1 MKIGL
6 ALSGGGARGF
16 AHLGIAQYLYEQN
29 IRPDMISGTSAG
41 AIAGAFLAAGYEP
54 KRTMEIISDINFLKF
69 FRPAMSWSGLVN
81 LEKISDILKEYFPEN
96 SFEDFKIP
104 LVIATTNFNKG
115 ENVNFDSGELIKP
128 LLASASIPVIFK
140 PIIIGDESYVDGGI
154 TNNLPVNVLKSHV
167 DFTIGVN
174 VNPVGHSNQNGNMKE
189 VLERTMLM
197 IINYQ
202 TKEQAKLCDIFIEP
216 QALSPYKVFSL
227 SKAQE
232 IYKIGYE
239 CAEQI
244 FSNLPEDHPLIEIKK
259 LAKS

>member
-16 AHLGIAQYLYEQN
+16 AHLGIAQYMYEQN

-41 AIAGAFLAAGYEP
+41 AIAGAFLAAGYDP

-81 LEKISDILKEYFPEN
+81 LEKISDLLLEYFPKN
-96 SFEDFKIP
+96 SFSDFKIP
-104 LVIATTNFNKG
+104 LIISTTNYTKG
-115 ENVNFDSGELIKP
+115 ENINFESGELIKP

-140 PIIIGDESYVDGGI
+140 PIMIGEEAFVDGGI

-174 VNPVGHSNQNGNMKE
+174 CNPVGISSPNNSMKD

-216 QALSPYKVFSL
+216 QELSKYKVFSI
-227 SKAQE
+227 SKAKEMYQ
-232 IYKIGYE
+232 IGYDS
-239 CAEQI
+239 AETTFGQ
-244 FSNLPEDHPLIEIKK
+244 LAEDHPLKG
-259 LAKS
+259 LFKSV

>member
-16 AHLGIAQYLYEQN
+16 AHLGIAQYMYEQN

-41 AIAGAFLAAGYEP
+41 AIAGAFLAAGYDP

-81 LEKISDILKEYFPEN
+81 LEKISDLLLEYFPEN
-96 SFEDFKIP
+96 SFSNFKTP
-104 LVIATTNFNKG
+104 LIISTTNYTKG
-115 ENVNFDSGELIKP
+115 ENVNFESGELIKP
-128 LLASASIPVIFK
+128 LLASASIPIIFK
-140 PIIIGDESYVDGGI
+140 PIMIGEEAYVDGGI
-154 TNNLPVNVLKSHV
+154 SNNLPVNVLKSHV

-174 VNPVGHSNQNGNMKE
+174 CNPIGISTANNNMKD

-216 QALSPYKVFSL
+216 QQLSNYKVFSI
-227 SKAQE
+227 SKAKE
-232 IYKIGYE
+232 MYEIGYE
-239 CAEQI
+239 SAKAT
-244 FSNLPEDHPLIEIKK
+244 FSQLAEDHPLN
-259 LAKS
+259 LLSKSA

>member
-16 AHLGIAQYLYEQN
+16 AHLGIAQYMYEQN

-81 LEKISDILKEYFPEN
+81 LEKISDLLLEYFPEN
-96 SFEDFKIP
+96 SFSDFKIP
-104 LVIATTNFNKG
+104 LIISTTNYTKG
-115 ENVNFDSGELIKP
+115 ENVNFESGELIKP

-140 PIIIGDESYVDGGI
+140 PITIGEESYVDGGI
-154 TNNLPVNVLKSHV
+154 TNNLPVNLIKPHV

-174 VNPVGHSNQNGNMKE
+174 CNPVGISDQNNSMKE
-189 VLERTMLM
+189 MLERTMLM

-216 QALSPYKVFSL
+216 QDLSAYKVFSI
-227 SKAQE
+227 SKAKE
-232 IYKIGYE
+232 IYEIGYE
-239 CAEQI
+239 SAKNT
-244 FSNLPEDHPLIEIKK
+244 FSNLTEDHPLKE
-259 LAKS
+259 LSKSV

>member
-54 KRTMEIISDINFLKF
+54 KRTMEIISDINFLRF

-81 LEKISDILKEYFPEN
+81 LEKISDLLLDYFPEN
-96 SFEDFKIP
+96 SFSEFKIP

-140 PIIIGDESYVDGGI
+140 PISIAGELYVDGGI

-174 VNPVGHSNQNGNMKE
+174 VNPVGSSNQNSNMKD

-202 TKEQAKLCDIFIEP
+202 TKEQAKLCDIFIQPDEL
-216 QALSPYKVFSL
+216 ANYKVFSL
-227 SKAQE
+227 SKAKE
-232 IYKIGYE
+232 IYDIGYE
-239 CAEQI
+239 SAKNT
-244 FSNLPEDHPLIEIKK
+244 FSKLPKEYHSK
-259 LAKS
+259 LVN

>member
-16 AHLGIAQYLYEQN
+16 AHLGIAQYMYEQN

-54 KRTMEIISDINFLKF
+54 KRTLEIISDINFLKF

-81 LEKISDILKEYFPEN
+81 LEKISGLLLEYFPED
-96 SFEDFKIP
+96 SFSDLKIP
-104 LVIATTNFNKG
+104 LIVSTTNFTKG
-115 ENVNFDSGELIKP
+115 ENVNYESGKLIRP

-140 PIIIGDESYVDGGI
+140 PITIGEDSYVDGGI
-154 TNNLPVNVLKSHV
+154 TNNLPVNLLKSHV

-174 VNPVGHSNQNGNMKE
+174 CNPVGISNQNNSMKDM
-189 VLERTMLM
+189 LERTMLM

-216 QALSPYKVFSL
+216 DELSNYKVFSI
-227 SKAQE
+227 SKAKE
-232 IYKIGYE
+232 IFDIGYDS
-239 CAEQI
+239 AKST
-244 FSNLPEDHPLIEIKK
+244 FSKLPEDHPIKG
-259 LAKS
+259 LSKSV

>member
-16 AHLGIAQYLYEQN
+16 AHLGIAQYLYEQG
-29 IRPDMISGTSAG
+29 IKPDMISGTSAG
-41 AIAGAFLAAGYEP
+41 AIAGSFLAAGYEP

-69 FRPAMSWSGLVN
+69 FRPALSWSGLVN
-81 LEKISDILKEYFPEN
+81 LEKISDVLKDYFPEN
-96 SFEDFKIP
+96 SFEAFKIP
-104 LVIATTNFNKG
+104 LVIATTNFNSG

-140 PIIIGDESYVDGGI
+140 PIIMEGESYVDGGI
-154 TNNLPVNVLKSHV
+154 TNNLPANVLKPHV

-174 VNPVGHSNQNGNMKE
+174 VNPVGRSNQNGNMKE
-189 VLERTMLM
+189 VLERSMLM

-216 QALSPYKVFSL
+216 KDLSPFKVFSL
-227 SKAQE
+227 SKAEE
-232 IYKIGYE
+232 IYEIGYTSAKE
-239 CAEQI
+239 T
-244 FSNLPEDHPLIEIKK
+244 FSGLADDHPLTRIKK
-259 LAKS
+259 LA

>member
-16 AHLGIAQYLYEQN
+16 AHLGIAQYMYEQN

-81 LEKISDILKEYFPEN
+81 LEKLSALLLEYFPEN
-96 SFEDFKIP
+96 SFSEFKIP
-104 LVIATTNFNKG
+104 LIISTTNYTKG
-115 ENVNFDSGELIKP
+115 ENVNFESGELIKP

-140 PIIIGDESYVDGGI
+140 PIMIGKDSFVDGGI
-154 TNNLPVNVLKSHV
+154 TNNLPANLLKPHV

-174 VNPVGHSNQNGNMKE
+174 CNPVGDAKQNDGMKDM
-189 VLERTMLM
+189 LERTMLM

-216 QALSPYKVFSL
+216 QDLSKYKVFAL
-227 SKAQE
+227 SKANE
-232 IYKIGYE
+232 IYEIGYE
-239 CAEQI
+239 SAKNS
-244 FSNLPEDHPLIEIKK
+244 FSKLAEDHPLKQLSK
-259 LAKS
+259 TV